1 MCSYVSTVTRS
12 TGLTA
17 ETTRSCASCKEHRP
31 LDEFEAIDPG
41 QGTIDRRRICTPCIN
56 RVDELFLAGERN
68 VSAIARETG
77 VSAPTIRGR
86 RDALGISKPAYRRLD
101 DIDALTEMTL
111 ANASMEQI
119 ASRLN
124 VEVHTVRRYQQ
135 VLGLRE
141 RVTDRGVPE
150 EVLMRAE
157 RMLREERTSYLE
169 TARTLGVDVDTLRRH
184 FPGLGWTSE
193 DRSTMASV
201 LAHPDLKRLHLE
213 IFGTVNPG

>member
-1 MCSYVSTVTRS
+1 MSTVTRS
-12 TGLTA
+12 TDITA
-17 ETTRSCASCKEHRP
+17 ETTRSCASCKTLRP
-31 LDEFEAIDPG
+31 IEEFEAIDPG
-41 QGTIDRRRICTPCIN
+41 HGTIDRRRICTPCIN
-56 RVDELFLAGERN
+56 RVDELLVAGERN
-68 VSAIARETG
+68 ISAIARETG
-77 VSAPTIRGR
+77 VSTPTIRGR
-86 RDALGISKPAYRRLD
+86 RDALGIGRPAYRRLD

-111 ANASMEQI
+111 ANTSMEEI

-141 RVTDRGVPE
+141 KVTDRRVPE

-201 LAHPDLKRLHLE
+201 LGHPDLKRLHLE
-213 IFGTVNPG
+213 IFGTASPG